1 MKWVIGALIAVLF
14 GGCSLTREAPPV
26 QSYRFDGGEKI
37 APVTGEGCKERVIRI
52 AIIEAPQQLQGTAIY
67 YAGTDHR
74 FYRYTRARWEA
85 SPVQQFQQLIEKSVI
100 ESGLFDGVVPY
111 KSLAKN
117 DWLLEVRI
125 EQMLQT
131 IDAAGEGKTEL
142 MLYAVLVD
150 QYSRH
155 ILAQKTFV
163 YRQESTKADVQS
175 AVQSWNEGATAFKE
189 ALVAWLAQQCETQ
202 AKPDR
207 SDVDL

>member
-1 MKWVIGALIAVLF
+1 MKWITAIVVAVLI

-26 QSYRFDGGEKI
+26 QSYRLDGGETI
-37 APVTGEGCKERVIRI
+37 SAERAEGCRERVIRI
-52 AIIEAPQQLQGTAIY
+52 ALIEAPQWLEGTAIH

-74 FYRYTRARWEA
+74 FYRYTLSRWEQ
-85 SPVQQFQQLIEKSVI
+85 SPVQQIQQLIEKSVI
-100 ESGLFDGVVPY
+100 ESGLFQGVVPY

-131 IDAAGEGKTEL
+131 IDSKGAGETDL

-150 QYSRH
+150 QYSRR
-155 ILAQKTFV
+155 ILAQKTFS
-163 YRQESTKADVQS
+163 YRQQDADAGAQS
-175 AVQSWNEGATAFKE
+175 AVRGWSEGVTAFKS
-189 ALVAWLAQQCETQ
+189 ALIAWLAAQCETQ
-202 AKPDR
+202 ARIDR